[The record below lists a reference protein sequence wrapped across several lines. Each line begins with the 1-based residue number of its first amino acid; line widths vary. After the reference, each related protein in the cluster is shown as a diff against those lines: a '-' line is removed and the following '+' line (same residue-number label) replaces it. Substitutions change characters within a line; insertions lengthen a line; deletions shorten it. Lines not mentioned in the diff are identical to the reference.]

1 MHQSKKDVSM
11 AFSPIDLLKDLEFR
25 RGVQPAFKS
34 TTRNNWQEAH
44 ASKTNPPDV
53 GKYTPKYDA
62 LDTDQKATVFVKEH
76 DQQGVKNIIERETQH
91 THVCLQQIKRLNYPV
106 KDARSQAPRLAKN
119 NKKLNER
126 EEH

>member
-1 MHQSKKDVSM
+1 MQKIADEEKQRIKNEKNKKRSMHQSKKDVSK

-34 TTRNNWQEAH
+34 TTRNNWQVAH

-62 LDTDQKATVFVKEH
+62 LDSDQKATVFVKEH
-76 DQQGVKNIIERETQH
+76 D
-91 THVCLQQIKRLNYPV
+91 
-106 KDARSQAPRLAKN
+106 
-119 NKKLNER
+119 
-126 EEH
+126 